1 MKRFF
6 YLLAALVFSVHLQA
20 QNDEMNDARKAFE
33 DDINLMKDSFNIS
46 AEKARKEYEEY
57 EAKMRAEYNQ
67 YVRSIRNVWGNDNTI
82 DDTPTE
88 WVEYARDF
96 KSRSIVDF
104 DKGNIDVEIILDDV
118 NDNDSTEIERR
129 LAEAIEEMLNSRGNS
144 CPFGSN
150 IDKNLP
156 LTKAPILEGIV
167 DLSAYNISELQQ
179 ATTGGKK
186 NKKLPPAPKTKGKEL
201 VFNDEDTEKDSENGK
216 GETIAKDKNKKRE
229 DARLIAEEKKQKRE
243 EALEKA
249 KEKNKKREEERLIA
263 EESKRRQEEALEAA
277 KANRLDTKQ
286 VAQTIAK
293 QSKKTST
300 TIKGDDNKNR
310 KVVKVQMALVSD
322 NISKNAAL
330 YKDYVKAYSQKFQI
344 EEPLIYAVMEQESR
358 FNPEAT
364 SWVPAYGL
372 MQLVPKSGGLDAYNY
387 VYKKQWVPTRSY
399 LFVPHQNIE
408 LGTAYLRILMNQF
421 AKVTDPEC
429 RRLCV
434 IAGYNTGAGN
444 VSRAFTGNTN
454 LKNAIPLINKYS
466 YKELYNHL
474 TNELNTEEARN
485 YVSGVSKRREK
496 YLK

>member
-1 MKRFF
+1 
-6 YLLAALVFSVHLQA
+6 
-20 QNDEMNDARKAFE
+20 
-33 DDINLMKDSFNIS
+33 
-46 AEKARKEYEEY
+46 
-57 EAKMRAEYNQ
+57 
-67 YVRSIRNVWGNDNTI
+67 
-82 DDTPTE
+82 
-88 WVEYARDF
+88 
-96 KSRSIVDF
+96 
-104 DKGNIDVEIILDDV
+104 
-118 NDNDSTEIERR
+118 
-129 LAEAIEEMLNSRGNS
+129 
-144 CPFGSN
+144 
-150 IDKNLP
+150 
-156 LTKAPILEGIV
+156 
-167 DLSAYNISELQQ
+167 
-179 ATTGGKK
+179 
-186 NKKLPPAPKTKGKEL
+186 
-201 VFNDEDTEKDSENGK
+201 
-216 GETIAKDKNKKRE
+216 
-229 DARLIAEEKKQKRE
+229 
-243 EALEKA
+243 
-249 KEKNKKREEERLIA
+249 
-263 EESKRRQEEALEAA
+263 
-277 KANRLDTKQ
+277 
-286 VAQTIAK
+286 
-293 QSKKTST
+293 
-300 TIKGDDNKNR
+300 
-310 KVVKVQMALVSD
+310 MALVSD

-330 YKDYVKAYSQKFQI
+330 YKDYVKACSQKFQI

-474 TNELNTEEARN
+474 TNKLNTEEARN